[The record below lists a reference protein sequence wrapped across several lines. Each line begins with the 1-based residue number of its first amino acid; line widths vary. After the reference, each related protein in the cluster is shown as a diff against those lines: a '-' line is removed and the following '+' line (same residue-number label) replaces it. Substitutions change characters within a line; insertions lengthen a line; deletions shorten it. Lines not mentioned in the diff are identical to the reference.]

1 MQTKMRLTALFAALV
16 LTLTSVVSAQM
27 NRASLSGIVTDSSG
41 AVVPGTSVL
50 AVQTG
55 TQSKFTATTNES
67 GAYNFIGLPIGDY
80 TITAEREGFSK
91 TVRSNVVLTA
101 DSAVRVDLE
110 LTPGA
115 IAQQIDVAAAAPLIE
130 ERSSAYGVNVQT
142 QALEKLPLQVSGGER
157 SLYSFLNTVPGVSN
171 AGFANNIMGGV
182 GMYSQ
187 VVYDGVT
194 AEYNPGVQGVMSHPP
209 SVETIAEFKV
219 VNSVAAEYGL
229 TGGAFMSFISK
240 SGTNSFHGDAFEFV
254 RNNDFD
260 ARSFFAPTVAIEKQ
274 NEFGFTGGG
283 PVYIPKVYDGRNK
296 TFFFA
301 TFTQFIEHTISQ
313 GSVVTLPTAAF
324 RQGDFSQLLGPTIG
338 TDSMGRPV
346 AQGEIYDPKSTHP
359 DGQGG
364 FVRDPFPGNM
374 IPQSAQ
380 SAVSRAW
387 QSFLPPVTD
396 PSQIVNN
403 FLGASGLNINHTQNY
418 FFKVDQM
425 LLGGRLSGN
434 YKLGR
439 TYSRSTCVL
448 GDYYCGSQNQGRQ
461 QSWRTAFNRNIR
473 TNIINDFTAGVD
485 RAGGPGGLPNPKYG
499 TLSTT
504 IGLKGTFFPCGP
516 QLNIAGGYPGEDLFG
531 THVCQQ
537 GENDTN
543 WKLNDSVGWFVG
555 KHSIKFGASYYRWT
569 ANFRTQNLANGHF
582 TFQPAETGLP
592 GQFLSET
599 GFGYASFLL
608 GQVDQAEIKAGETSG
623 QRSWYMGYYIQDEFR
638 ATPKLTLN
646 YGLRYEWQPQYT
658 SPHNYGAEFEPNIPN
673 PGAGGLLGALAFLG
687 NGPGRNGKRRF
698 SDTYPWGFGPRLG
711 FAYKITNGTVV
722 RGSYGLFAAPVSQF
736 SGEFGNRQGFVPRF
750 AVSSI
755 DGFTGAF
762 NWDNGFPSGFNS
774 SPTIDPT
781 VANGS
786 STAFIGKT
794 NAHPAQVQMLNFSL
808 QRELPGNVLVEA
820 AYIGNLS
827 HHISSNGL
835 EQINQLNYAKYGSLG
850 PLLGQ
855 LVGSPAANAAG
866 ITAPF
871 PGFVG
876 TVAQA
881 LRPYS
886 QYQGINGI
894 TSMIGN
900 STYHAAQIKVQK
912 RYSNGLSFLV
922 GYTISKNLTDV
933 DSTPGYFSAGTQD
946 AYNRRTEK
954 ALSSIDSPQQ
964 VVASYT
970 YELPFGYGKKFAS
983 GNDVFSRYVLGG
995 WTISGIHTYRAGTPI
1010 GVSTNLR
1017 LPTTG
1022 DSLAQSQPTLRP
1034 DVIPGV
1040 AVRTGLSCSGFNPAT
1055 DLYLNRAAFTDPAPY
1070 SFGNAPRTLPTVR
1083 GCAYSDEDVSL
1094 LKSFPTFKERI
1105 VVRLGAD
1112 FFNIFNRKHFGGPA
1126 TNIDNANFGTISSA
1140 GPPRI
1145 MQLNFKILW

>member
-1 MQTKMRLTALFAALV
+1 MLLGAGTVCFAQLD
-16 LTLTSVVSAQM
+16 
-27 NRASLSGIVTDSSG
+27 RASLSGTITDPTG
-41 AVVPGTSVL
+41 AVVPGTKVE
-50 AVQTG
+50 AVQT
-55 TQSKFTATTNES
+55 ATKATFNAISNES
-67 GAYNFIGLPIGDY
+67 GVYNFLGLPIGDY
-80 TITAEREGFSK
+80 SVTAEKEGFSK
-91 TVRSNVVLTA
+91 TVRPNVVLTA
-101 DSAVRVDLE
+101 NSYVRVDLG

-115 IAQQIDVAAAAPLIE
+115 VTQQIEVAAAAPLIE

-142 QALEKLPLQVSGGER
+142 QALDRLPLQVGGGER

-240 SGTNSFHGDAFEFV
+240 SGTNEFHGDTFEYL

-260 ARSFFAPTVAIEKQ
+260 ARTFFAPTVSIEKQ

-283 PVYIPKVYDGRNK
+283 PLYLPKVYDGRNR

-301 TFTQFIEHTISQ
+301 TFTQFIQHTVSQ

-324 RQGDFSQLLGPTIG
+324 RQGDFSQLLGPVIG
-338 TDSMGRPV
+338 SDSLGRPV
-346 AQGEIYDPKSTHP
+346 AQGAIYDPRSTRP

-364 FVRDPFPGNM
+364 FIRDPFAGNI
-374 IPQSAQ
+374 IPMSAQ
-380 SAVSRAW
+380 SSVTQKW
-387 QSFLPPVTD
+387 QSFLPPLTY

-403 FLGASGLNINHTQNY
+403 FVGSSGLNVSHTQNY
-418 FFKVDQM
+418 FFKGDQM
-425 LLGGRLSGN
+425 LLKGRLTGS

-439 TYSRSTCVL
+439 TYSVSTCIL
-448 GDYYCGSQNQGRQ
+448 GDYYCGGLNQGRQ
-461 QSWRTAFNRNIR
+461 QSWRVAFNRNIK
-473 TNIINDFTAGVD
+473 TNIVNDFTAGVD
-485 RAGGPGGLPNPKYG
+485 RTGGPGGFPTAKYG
-499 TLSTT
+499 VLSST
-504 IGLKGTFFPCGP
+504 IGLRGTFFPCGP
-516 QLNIAGGYPGEDLFG
+516 QLNVAGGYPGETLFG
-531 THVCQQ
+531 NHVCQQ

-543 WKLNDSVGWFVG
+543 WKLNDSIGWFVG
-555 KHSIKFGASYYRWT
+555 KHSIKFGASFYRWR
-569 ANFRTQNLANGHF
+569 ANFRTQNIANGHF

-592 GQFLSET
+592 GQFLSQT
-599 GFGYASFLL
+599 GFGYASFLM

-623 QRSWYMGYYIQDEFR
+623 QRSWYMGYFVQDEFR
-638 ATPKLTLN
+638 VTPRLTLN

-658 SPHNYGAEFEPNIPN
+658 SPHNYGSEFEPNIPN
-673 PGAGGLLGALAFLG
+673 PGAGGLPGALAFLG

-711 FAYKITNGTVV
+711 FAYKLTNSTVV

-755 DGFTGAF
+755 DGFTSAF
-762 NWDNGFPSGFNS
+762 NWDNGFPSGFNAN
-774 SPTIDPT
+774 PTIDPT

-786 STAFIGKT
+786 STAFMGKT
-794 NAHPAQVQMLNFSL
+794 NAHPARVQMLSFGV
-808 QRELPGNVLVEA
+808 QRELPGNVLLEA

-835 EQINQLNYAKYGSLG
+835 EQVNQLNYQKYASLG
-850 PLLGQ
+850 PVLGS
-855 LVGSPAANAAG
+855 LIGSPQAIAAG
-866 ITAPF
+866 IGAPF

-881 LRPYS
+881 LRPYP
-886 QYQGINGI
+886 QYLGINGI

-900 STYHAAQIKVQK
+900 STYHAAQFKFQK
-912 RYSNGLSFLV
+912 RYSSGLSFLV

-933 DSTPGYFSAGTQD
+933 DSTPGYFSAGVQD
-946 AYNRRTEK
+946 AYNRRIEK
-954 ALSSIDSPQQ
+954 SLSSIDSPHQ

-970 YELPFGYGKKFAS
+970 YELPFGAGKKFVN
-983 GNDVFSRYVLGG
+983 GKDVFSKYVAGG
-995 WTISGIHTYRAGTPI
+995 WSLSGIHTYRAGTPI
-1010 GVSTNLR
+1010 AVGTNLR

-1022 DSLAQSQPTLRP
+1022 DSLAQTQPTLRP
-1034 DVIPGV
+1034 NILSG
-1040 AVRTGLSCSGFNPAT
+1040 ANVRTGFSCGGFDPAT
-1055 DLYLNRAAFTDPAPY
+1055 NLYLNRSAFTDPAPL
-1070 SFGNAPRTLPTVR
+1070 SFGTAPRYLPNVR
-1083 GCAYSDEDVSL
+1083 GCAYSDENISL
-1094 LKSFPTFKERI
+1094 LKYFPVLRER
-1105 VVRLGAD
+1105 VSTRLGAD
-1112 FFNIFNRKHFGGPA
+1112 FFNIFNRRHLGGPA
-1126 TNIDNANFGTISSA
+1126 TNIDNANFGRISGA

-1145 MQLNFKILW
+1145 MQLNFRILW

>member
-1 MQTKMRLTALFAALV
+1 
-16 LTLTSVVSAQM
+16 M
-27 NRASLSGIVTDSSG
+27 NQASLSGTVTDSSG
-41 AVVPGTSVL
+41 AVVPATQVTAL
-50 AVQTG
+50 QNA
-55 TQSKFTATTNES
+55 TQSKFTATANES
-67 GAYNFIGLPIGDY
+67 GVYNFIGLPIGDY
-80 TITAEREGFSK
+80 TVSAEKQGFNK
-91 TVRSNVVLTA
+91 TVRLNVVLTA
-101 DSAVRVDLE
+101 DSAIRADLE
-110 LTPGA
+110 LTLGA
-115 IAQQIDVAAAAPLIE
+115 ISQQVEVEATASLIE

-240 SGTNSFHGDAFEFV
+240 SGTNQFHGDAFEYL
-254 RNNDFD
+254 RNNAFD
-260 ARSFFAPTVAIEKQ
+260 ARSFFASTVSIEKQ
-274 NEFGFTGGG
+274 NEFGVTGGG

-301 TFTQFIEHTISQ
+301 TFTQFIQHTVSQ
-313 GSVVTLPTAAF
+313 GSLVTLPTAAF
-324 RQGDFSQLLGPTIG
+324 RQGDFSQLLGPVIG
-338 TDSMGRPV
+338 TDSLGRPV
-346 AQGEIYDPKSTHP
+346 REGQIYDPTTTRS

-364 FVRDPFPGNM
+364 FIRDPFPGNI
-374 IPQSAQ
+374 IPIGSQS
-380 SAVSRAW
+380 SVSQKW
-387 QSFLPPVTD
+387 QSFLPALTSPD
-396 PSQIVNN
+396 QIVNN
-403 FLGASGLNINHTQNY
+403 FLGASGLNIDHSQNY

-439 TYSRSTCVL
+439 TFSDSSCIL
-448 GDYYCGSQNQGRQ
+448 GDSYCGGTGLGRQ
-461 QSWRTAFNRNIR
+461 QSWRVAFNRNIKA
-473 TNIINDFTAGVD
+473 NIINDFTAGVD
-485 RAGGPGGLPNPKYG
+485 RTGGPGGVPTRKYG

-516 QLNIAGGYPGEDLFG
+516 GLSIAGGYPGEPLFG

-543 WKLNDSVGWFVG
+543 WKYNDSVAWFVG
-555 KHSIKFGASYYRWT
+555 KHSIKFGASYYRWN
-569 ANFRTQNLANGHF
+569 ANFRTQHLANGHF

-592 GQFLSET
+592 GAFASQT

-638 ATPKLTLN
+638 ATPRLTLN

-658 SPHNYGAEFEPNIPN
+658 SPHDYGSQFESGLANA
-673 PGAGGLLGALAFLG
+673 GAGGLPGALAFLG
-687 NGPGRNGKRRF
+687 NGPGRTGKRRF
-698 SDTYPWGFGPRLG
+698 SDTYPFGFGPRLG
-711 FAYKITNGTVV
+711 FAYKINNNTVA

-736 SGEFGNRQGFVPRF
+736 SGEIGNRQGFVPRF

-755 DGFTGAF
+755 DGFTAAF
-762 NWDNGFPSGFNS
+762 NWDSGFPSGFNS

-786 STAFIGKT
+786 STAFIGAT
-794 NAHPAQVQMLNFSL
+794 NAHPAQVQMLNFSI
-808 QRELPGNVLVEA
+808 QRELPGNMLLEG

-881 LRPYS
+881 LRPYP

-900 STYHAAQIKVQK
+900 STYHAAQFKVQK
-912 RYSNGLSFLV
+912 RYSSGLSFLV
-922 GYTISKNLTDV
+922 GFTISKNLTDV
-933 DSTPGYFSAGTQD
+933 DSIPGYFSAGTQD

-970 YELPFGYGKKFAS
+970 YELPFGAGKRFAN
-983 GNDVFSRYVLGG
+983 GTDVLSRYVVGG
-995 WTISGIHTYRAGTPI
+995 WAISGIHTYRAGTPI
-1010 GVSTNLR
+1010 AVSTNLR

-1022 DSLAQSQPTLRP
+1022 DSLALSQPTLRP

-1040 AVRTGLSCSGFNPAT
+1040 DVRTGLNCNGFNPAT
-1055 DLYLNRAAFTDPAPY
+1055 DVFLNRAAFADPAPY
-1070 SFGNAPRTLPTVR
+1070 TFGNAPRTLPNVR

-1094 LKSFPTFKERI
+1094 LKSFPVIKDRI
-1105 VVRLGAD
+1105 NVRFGAD
-1112 FFNIFNRKHFGGPA
+1112 FFNILNRKHFGAPA
-1126 TNIDNANFGTISSA
+1126 TNIDNADFGTISSA
-1140 GPPRI
+1140 GPARV
-1145 MQLNFKILW
+1145 MQLNLKILW